1 MRDTI
6 TIPFHG
12 ENSLIIASDNSGAIG
27 MKENDFVHVPYE
39 MVAYYSFRVAAMEC
53 IAAGGDPI
61 SVVLHNFCG
70 NEPWDELVFGIQKGI
85 EELCLKDVSISGST
99 ESNFPLLQ
107 SALGLMVLGKKT
119 NGITA
124 ELEFHEQLKYAVI
137 GIPLVGNE
145 VIEQLDRVAPLSV
158 FKEVSLLNEMLI
170 WPVGSKGILYEM
182 NQIFPNK
189 KFSQDTIITDLDI
202 LKSSGPATCFIT
214 VYHHSQEEL
223 LKKIAGSYFHSVR
236 VV

>member
-1 MRDTI
+1 
-6 TIPFHG
+6 
-12 ENSLIIASDNSGAIG
+12 
-27 MKENDFVHVPYE
+27 
-39 MVAYYSFRVAAMEC
+39 
-53 IAAGGDPI
+53 
-61 SVVLHNFCG
+61 
-70 NEPWDELVFGIQKGI
+70 
-85 EELCLKDVSISGST
+85 
-99 ESNFPLLQ
+99 
-107 SALGLMVLGKKT
+107 
-119 NGITA
+119 
-124 ELEFHEQLKYAVI
+124 
-137 GIPLVGNE
+137 
-145 VIEQLDRVAPLSV
+145 LSV